1 MIHEALTLG
10 LRGKAGQ
17 GRTEVGPFSVTVAR
31 TVAEAAEH
39 IPEWQALADRAADAN
54 VFYEPWCFLPA
65 LERFGAGK
73 DICLVFLYQT
83 DFSGAK
89 LAAVFP
95 LEQRQKFHGLPL
107 RHLVAW
113 RHPHLFLAQPLV
125 DQRVALLAWRQ
136 LLRWA
141 HQDGAWFVD
150 LPEMLASSQCFA
162 ALQAAAGWRFQ
173 AIESFERT
181 ILLGNE
187 PSAEAYIART
197 SSSGSRKDWRR
208 LFRRLAEA
216 GQVETRVLQPGSDA
230 RPWIDAFLAMEAA
243 GWKGREGTAL
253 ASDPQEEAYFR
264 EIALATQARSALHMA
279 GLFVDGRPIALQC
292 NLFAHGQG
300 SAFKVTY
307 DEAWAQF
314 SPGVLLELEAIR
326 DLYVRPGFISMDSCT
341 GRNHPLMNRLW
352 RDARRIVRCRVATR
366 SAGAALLA
374 LRPAVEFLGRGRKQ

>member
-1 MIHEALTLG
+1 MIHEALTVG
-10 LRGKAGQ
+10 LRGKTGHVP
-17 GRTEVGPFSVTVAR
+17 TEGGPISVIVVRSA
-31 TVAEAAEH
+31 AEAAGH
-39 IPEWQALADRAADAN
+39 IAEWQALAERTADAN

-65 LERFGAGK
+65 LERFGDGK
-73 DICLVFLYQT
+73 DTCLLFLYQT
-83 DFSGAK
+83 NILGAR

-95 LEQRQKFHGLPL
+95 LERRQTFHGLPL

-125 DQRVALLAWRQ
+125 DPRVSVQAWRQ
-136 LLRWA
+136 FLHWA
-141 HQDGAWFVD
+141 RQDKAWFVD
-150 LPEMLASSQCFA
+150 FPEMVASSQCFA
-162 ALQAAAGWRFQ
+162 ALQAAAGRRCH
-173 AIESFERT
+173 AVESFERT
-181 ILLGNE
+181 ILLGNQ
-187 PSAEAYIART
+187 PSAEKYIALS

-208 LFRRLAEA
+208 LFRRLTET
-216 GQVETRVLQPGSDA
+216 GRVETRVLQPGSDA
-230 RPWIDAFLAMEAA
+230 QPWIEAFLKVEVS

-264 EIALATQARSALHMA
+264 EIALAAHARSALHMA

-307 DEAWAQF
+307 DEAWAQY

-352 RDARRIVRCRVATR
+352 RDTRRIVRCRVATHG
-366 SAGAALLA
+366 AGAALLA
-374 LRPAVEFLGRGRKQ
+374 LQPAVEFLGRRRKQ